1 MTMTPLY
8 HRLQHLGL
16 GDEKIDVVA
25 VEPSLDEILVAHNI
39 NEEEIPH
46 YDLYGMGDTAQDWF
60 EGYPLIS
67 AYAEGNMWTLEFE
80 TDTDTDNISIQ
91 VEVKKEASTILDA
104 LEQAEKKGLFEKE
117 TNRIEKE
124 KEVTMAEE
132 DDYRHMVSVESR
144 YW

>member
-8 HRLQHLGL
+8 HRLQHLEGK
-16 GDEKIDVVA
+16 KIDVVA
-25 VEPSLDEILVAHNI
+25 VEPPSLDEILVVHNI

-46 YDLYGMGDTAQDWF
+46 YDLCGISHFAQDWF

-67 AYAEGNMWTLEFE
+67 AYAEENKWTLEFE
-80 TDTDTDNISIQ
+80 TDTDTDNISIK
-91 VEVKKEASTILDA
+91 VKVKKEASTILDA

-117 TNRIEKE
+117 VNRIKKEKE
-124 KEVTMAEE
+124 KAMAEE